1 MTKAAWA
8 LAVLL
13 ALPGAAQTPVSP
25 QDQETALD
33 HYRRGQALM
42 FDESFDRAAAEFR
55 RAVAIDPLLT
65 LAHYGLGQASMNL
78 KAYPEAVAAFEGC
91 RDAYLRIGELAT
103 RQSADA
109 ERRRDDE
116 VRELRETI
124 TAIRTGRV
132 KVDQPQNAVLRLES
146 RIRDLDRSRQRGQ
159 EAVTVPAEV
168 SFSLGSAYFRS
179 GRLEDA
185 ERGWKAAVDTHA
197 DFGEA
202 WNNLA
207 ALYLMTERPRLAAE
221 AVTRAERAGF
231 PVHPQLK
238 ADIRKAIGGRS
249 VYHPGWRR
257 LDTRDE
263 RR

>member
-1 MTKAAWA
+1 MTLAAWA
-8 LAVLL
+8 LAGLT
-13 ALPGAAQTPVSP
+13 AFAAATQTPVSL
-25 QDQETALD
+25 QDQQAALD

-42 FDESFDRAAAEFR
+42 FEESFDRAAAEFR
-55 RAVAIDPLLT
+55 RAVGIDPLLT
-65 LAHYGLGQASMNL
+65 LAYYGLGQASMHL
-78 KAYPEAVAAFEGC
+78 EMYPDAVAAFEGC

-146 RIRDLDRSRQRGQ
+146 RMSDLERARQRGQ
-159 EAVTVPAEV
+159 ETVTVPAEV

-179 GRLEDA
+179 GRLAEA
-185 ERGWKAAVDTHA
+185 ERGWKEAVDSHA
-197 DFGEA
+197 NFGEA

-207 ALYLMTERPRLAAE
+207 ALYLMTERPKLADE
-221 AVTRAERAGF
+221 AVKRAERAGF

-238 ADIRKAIGGRS
+238 ADIRKAIGG
-249 VYHPGWRR
+249 
-257 LDTRDE
+257 
-263 RR
+263 